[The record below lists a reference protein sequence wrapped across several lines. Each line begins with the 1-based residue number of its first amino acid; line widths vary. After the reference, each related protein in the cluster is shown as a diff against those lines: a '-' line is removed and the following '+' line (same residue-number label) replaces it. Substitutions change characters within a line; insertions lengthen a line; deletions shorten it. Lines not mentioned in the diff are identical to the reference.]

1 MVNIDFSNWALN
13 NRKLINFFILCLCIG
28 GVLSFRE
35 MPKLEDPELKVKQ
48 AMVVTTYPG
57 ASAHEVELEVTDK
70 IEKSIREMRTISSIE
85 SQSMNDL
92 SIITVELEKTVPDES
107 VEQEWDMLRRKVENA
122 SHSLPTGASNP
133 IVRDDFGDV
142 YGMFYSLTG
151 DGLSNIEMS
160 DYAELAKRN
169 ISDIEGVARC
179 DIYGVKEE
187 CIYVD
192 MQQEKMANLG
202 VMPTEVIQTLNSQN
216 RTAYSGYFNNG
227 DNRIRI
233 QVADKFKTVDDISM
247 MLIQGH
253 DDDQLR
259 INDIAKVYKD
269 YVTPTRNEMY
279 RDGNPALGI
288 SIACIGSYDVVQVGK
303 KVDEVIKSLQSRMP
317 VGVKFEKVFNQP
329 ERVNNAISTFLVNLA
344 ESVLI
349 VIIVLIF
356 TMGFKSGVIIGVSL
370 LTIVLGSLL
379 VLKGFDGTLQRVS
392 LGAFIIAMGMLVD
405 NAIVIVDGI
414 LIDMHNG
421 MPKREALCNIGRK
434 TSMPLLGATLIAIL
448 AFWPIYLSP
457 DSAGVY
463 VRDLFIVIAVSLL
476 LSWVLALL
484 HVPLMADRM
493 LRSPE
498 QEAAAAQRKAAKAR
512 RKAMRK
518 RKKAQAPA
526 TSSDAMAVHSE
537 TEGQSVTVKSQAEDT
552 GKASSKDPY
561 GGFTYRL
568 LEKILRLGIRFR
580 YVAIAVAIGLLAF
593 CGWCYPYLNQAFFPD
608 MEYDQ
613 LYMEYKLP
621 EGVNSTQVNK
631 DLTEIEQLLR
641 KNKDITH
648 ITRSIG
654 GTPSRYNLVRSIA
667 TPSLSYGELIIDFSS
682 PEALVAQMDSIQDM
696 LNAQYPDAYIKL
708 KRYNLMFKKY
718 PIEACFH
725 GPDPAVLHVLCDSAL
740 NIIRNSSTCYLP
752 TSDWCPQVPVLDI
765 KYDQS
770 NARTSGLSRSDV
782 ATSVMAY
789 TGGIPIGT
797 FYDGI
802 NRKSIYLKCTDAE
815 GNDISRLENVVVF
828 GLVPNLNKV
837 INRTTLQKLVSGK
850 LTKDEVIETL
860 MQSTPLRQVAKSIDI
875 VWDEPVVMRY
885 NGQRSMR
892 AQCSPLPGV
901 GTEEARKDI
910 AEKIEAIDLPAGY
923 SLSWEGE
930 KRASDES
937 MKYLF
942 ANFPLAILLM
952 VVILLILFK
961 DYKKPVI
968 IFCCVPLIVIGVI
981 PTIALTGKP
990 FGFVAIIG
998 VLGLIGMMIKNGIV
1012 LMDEITLQINNGTTP
1027 LRAIIDSSKSRLRP
1041 VMMASLT
1048 TILGMI
1054 PLIPDALFGSLA
1066 VTIMGGL
1073 FMGTII
1079 TLIFIPI
1086 LYATFFGLKSK
1097 DKEIDDLYEDMER
1110 NELQPIEA
1118 QIQPEAPS
1126 TPQT

>member
-1 MVNIDFSNWALN
+1 MLNIDFSNWALN
-13 NRKLINFFILCLCIG
+13 NRKLINFFIICMCIG
-28 GVLSFRE
+28 GVLSFRD

-70 IEKSIREMRTISSIE
+70 IEKSIREMRTINNIE

-92 SIITVELEKTVPDES
+92 SIITVELLTTVPNEQ

-122 SHSLPTGASNP
+122 SHSLPSGASTP

-169 ISDIEGVARC
+169 ITDIEGVARC

-192 MQQEKMANLG
+192 MHQEKMANLG
-202 VMPTEVIQTLNSQN
+202 VMPTEVLQTLNNQN
-216 RTAYSGYFNNG
+216 KTAYSGYFNNG

-233 QVADKFKTVDDISM
+233 QVADKFKTVDDIGN

-259 INDIAKVYKD
+259 IHDIAKVYKD

-279 RDGNPALGI
+279 RDGSPALGI

-303 KVDEVIKSLQSRMP
+303 KVDEVIKGLQSRMP

-329 ERVNNAISTFLVNLA
+329 ERVNSAISTFLVNLA

-356 TMGFKSGVIIGVSL
+356 TMGFKSGLIIGISL

-414 LIDMHNG
+414 LIDLHNG

-448 AFWPIYLSP
+448 AFWPIFLSP

-484 HVPLMADRM
+484 HVPLMASRM

-498 QEAAAAQRKAAKAR
+498 EESAARQRKAEK
-512 RKAMRK
+512 K
-518 RKKAQAPA
+518 RKKAKKDHEETDEDVSTSPQLVNSESSSEEQADGQKEK
-526 TSSDAMAVHSE
+526 TKSD
-537 TEGQSVTVKSQAEDT
+537 
-552 GKASSKDPY
+552 DPY
-561 GGFTYRL
+561 KGFTYKL
-568 LEKILRLGIRFR
+568 LEKFLRVGIRFR
-580 YVAIAVAIGLLAF
+580 YVAIALAIGLLAF
-593 CGWCYPYLNQAFFPD
+593 CGWCYQYLNQAFFPD

-631 DLTEIEQLLR
+631 DLAEIETLLK

-667 TPSLSYGELIIDFSS
+667 TPSLSYGELIIDFNS
-682 PEALVAQMDSIQDM
+682 PEALVSQMDSLQE
-696 LNAQYPDAYIKL
+696 LLSAQYPDAYIKL

-740 NIIRNSSTCYLP
+740 NIIRNSKTCYLP
-752 TSDWCPQVPVLDI
+752 TSDWSHQVPVLDI

-770 NARTSGLSRSDV
+770 NARISGLSRSDV

-815 GNDISRLENVVVF
+815 GNDISRLDNVVVF
-828 GLVPNLNKV
+828 GLIPNLHKV
-837 INRTTLQKLVSGK
+837 VNRTTIQKLVSGK
-850 LTKDEVIETL
+850 LSKDELISSL

-892 AQCSPLPGV
+892 AQCSPTPGV
-901 GTEEARKDI
+901 GTEAARQDI
-910 AEKIEAIDLPAGY
+910 AKQIEAIELPAGY

-930 KRASDES
+930 KRASDQS

-961 DYKKPVI
+961 DYKKPII

-1012 LMDEITLQINNGTTP
+1012 LMDEITLQIDNGVTP

-1086 LYATFFGLKSK
+1086 LYATFFGLNSK
-1097 DKEIDDLYEDMER
+1097 EKEIDDLYENME
-1110 NELQPIEA
+1110 PDAITS
-1118 QIQPEAPS
+1118 PAPS
-1126 TPQT
+1126 APSNDN